1 MRNRWIVPGAV
12 ALLSLALVLLWG
24 QMASQA
30 RIPPGDPEAD
40 GLPAPAAEA
49 VGGLAAR
56 RLPLEYAAERA
67 RQLASVDGLSLVK
80 TAWPSRVQPGGVVT
94 YTLTFSNTSD
104 EVVTLDSIIDTLP
117 EGVTFYAMAAG
128 SDISDDP
135 FGSTGLIMWAAPW
148 APLPGIDP
156 LGELVVRY
164 AVTMPMVTE
173 TVTLVNSA
181 MGYDDSTYVGPES
194 AEVKVGE
201 TGLALFPTVM
211 KNYSPSRFTVTKS
224 VYPSNAFTIVQE
236 AVFTYTV
243 VFNNEGTVPGVLADI
258 RDTLPSGFEFGGMVT
273 DESDVDSD
281 PVGTTGEIIW
291 SGPFTVAGEMTQ
303 MLVYTVSTT
312 PVIGTYVNSATATTV
327 EGKGIPPQTPGQATV
342 YVTEPLYLEEDWQGP
357 ISEHWRPYL
366 NHGRLAP
373 EQWFIVP
380 NEGWL
385 GSAGLKHTRDAGGK
399 LANDAL
405 YMYYDPAAE
414 GWSDYRYEAKVNISK
429 GEIAGLWFRGKVEQ
443 PDPSPEPKHDEGY
456 YFVMSPG
463 GGGWLRLGAVSH
475 NAPFYPYYFD
485 NVREIA
491 AVAYPIYRGWW
502 YTLAV
507 EVRGTNIKCYVDGNL
522 VFDEDDSIYSTGT
535 IGMKT
540 YRVDAAVWDD
550 ILVTPLAPP

>member
-1 MRNRWIVPGAV
+1 MRNRWMVPGAV
-12 ALLSLALVLLWG
+12 ALLSLVLVLLWG

-30 RIPPGDPEAD
+30 RIPPGD
-40 GLPAPAAEA
+40 AEE
-49 VGGLAAR
+49 VG
-56 RLPLEYAAERA
+56 
-67 RQLASVDGLSLVK
+67 ASRPVSVNDLSLDK
-80 TAWPSRVQPGGVVT
+80 TARPARVEPGGVVT
-94 YTLTFSNTSD
+94 YTLTFSNSGS
-104 EVVTLDSIIDTLP
+104 VARSLDTVFDILP
-117 EGVTFYAMAAG
+117 DDVTFTAMTGA
-128 SDISDDP
+128 SDVSADP
-135 FGSTGLIMWAAPW
+135 FGSTGTIFWAG
-148 APLPGIDP
+148 PLNIDP
-156 LGELVVRY
+156 LAQLVVEY
-164 AVTMPMVTE
+164 EVTMPLVGDMVT
-173 TVTLVNSA
+173 LQNLA
-181 MGYDDSTYVGPES
+181 WGQIDSSMVGPDS
-194 AEVKVGE
+194 AQVKVGE

-211 KNYSPSRFTVTKS
+211 KNYSPPRFTVTKS
-224 VYPSNAFTIVQE
+224 VYPSNAFTNVLE

-258 RDTLPSGFEFGGMVT
+258 RDTLPAGFEFGGMVT
-273 DESDVDSD
+273 DESDIDSD

-291 SGPFTVAGEMTQ
+291 TGPFTVAGEMTQ

-312 PVIGTYVNSATATTV
+312 PVIGTYVNSATATAV

-366 NHGRLAP
+366 NHGGLAP

-414 GWSDYRYEAKVNISK
+414 GWRDYRYEAKVNISK

-463 GGGWLRLGAVSH
+463 GGGWVKLGAVSH
-475 NAPFYPYYFD
+475 DAPFYPYYFD
-485 NVREIA
+485 NVREIEA
-491 AVAYPIYRGWW
+491 KAYPIYRGWW

-507 EVRGTNIKCYVDGNL
+507 EVRGSEIKCYVNGDL
-522 VFDEDDSIYSTGT
+522 VITANDSIYSSGT

-540 YRVDAAVWDD
+540 YRIVAGVWDD
-550 ILVTPLAPP
+550 IVVTPLAPP